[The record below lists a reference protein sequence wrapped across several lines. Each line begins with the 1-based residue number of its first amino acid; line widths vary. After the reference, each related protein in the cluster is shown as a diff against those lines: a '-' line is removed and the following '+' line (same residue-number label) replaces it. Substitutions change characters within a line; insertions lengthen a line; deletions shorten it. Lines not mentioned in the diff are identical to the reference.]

1 MGISKF
7 NKAELLFKDNERFDD
22 FKTLEELFT
31 EYGKEKEY
39 IVKGVYSYESSYGKG
54 CFIKSD
60 WVNISLPS
68 HLLETITNIRDDKES
83 IDQINECKVF
93 ITIYSYTLPDKYP
106 NKVFYSIN
114 FIEK

>member
-7 NKAELLFKDNERFDD
+7 NKAELLFRDNERFDT
-22 FKTLEELFT
+22 FKTLEELFIKD
-31 EYGKEKEY
+31 GKEEKY
-39 IVKGVYSYESSYGKG
+39 IVNGVYSYESSYGKG

-60 WVNISLPS
+60 RFNISLPT
-68 HLLETITNIRDDKES
+68 HLLDTVNSIRDDKES
-83 IDQINECKVF
+83 IEEINDGKVF

-114 FIEK
+114 FVE